1 MVKLKKMIPKILEYE
16 DNRVKVTAAAFAIPE
31 IKAIL
36 DKYPSNADAY
46 LTYVY
51 GMVAPDSP
59 YVNIPLEEKQDA
71 IVYDVQATLGEFD
84 YNDPIL
90 EEAIDNLQLK
100 YEPPIVSLAIEMGQE
115 LLRFRNLLRKED
127 LDKENFR
134 DRVALAKD
142 IDKVASAYDKVKIQA
157 ENMLKASTKGGHE
170 LGGYE

>member
-1 MVKLKKMIPKILEYE
+1 MIPKILEFE

-36 DKYPSNADAY
+36 DKYELNADAY

-51 GMVAPDSP
+51 SMCAPDSP

-71 IVYDVQATLGEFD
+71 IVYDIQATLGEFD
-84 YNDPIL
+84 YDDPIL
-90 EEAIDNLQLK
+90 QDAIDNLILK

-127 LDKENFR
+127 IDKENFR
-134 DRVALAKD
+134 DRAALAKD
-142 IDKVASAYDKVKIQA
+142 IDKIATAYQKVKIQA
-157 ENMLKASTKGGHE
+157 DEILKVATKGDHE
-170 LGGYE
+170 VGGY